1 MTDDTSKAEAL
12 LEEAKSQKR
21 HETEPSNEPTDDSPS
36 LEGAIVDAYAAIDAG
51 DAHSNLT
58 IRDSDLAALVA
69 GLDET
74 DGLGEIVADAQD
86 ELDREGTD
94 ADATKAMALG
104 LLVRVGLSE
113 VAPEAVETTLEA
125 KKRHAVNQAS
135 EI

>member
-12 LEEAKSQKR
+12 LEEAKQQKR
-21 HETEPSNEPTDDSPS
+21 HETEPSSEPTDDSPS
-36 LEGAIVDAYAAIDAG
+36 LEDAIVDAYAAIDDG

-58 IRDSDLAALVA
+58 IRDADLAALVT

-74 DGLGEIVADAQD
+74 DGLDEIVADAQD
-86 ELDREGTD
+86 DLDREGTD
-94 ADATKAMALG
+94 GDATKAMALG

-113 VAPEAVETTLEA
+113 VAPETLETTLEA

>member
-1 MTDDTSKAEAL
+1 MSDDTSKAEAL
-12 LEEAKSQKR
+12 LEEAKQQKR
-21 HETEPSNEPTDDSPS
+21 HETEPTNEPADDSPS
-36 LEGAIVDAYAAIDAG
+36 LEDAIVDAYAAIDDG

-74 DGLGEIVADAQD
+74 DGLEEIVADAQD
-86 ELDREGTD
+86 DLDREGTD

-113 VAPEAVETTLEA
+113 VAPDTLETTLEA